1 MDGDRREEAAGGKMA
16 SHGWCAETR
25 RERALARR
33 RRNSGVQG
41 GCWMWPQRCLSLE
54 AWPAEARA
62 EPHAGRM
69 KKGEGKRHVSR
80 EATRMEGDS
89 T

>member
-16 SHGWCAETR
+16 SHGRCAETR
-25 RERALARR
+25 GERALARR

-69 KKGEGKRHVSR
+69 RKGEGKRHAMQGSDQN
-80 EATRMEGDS
+80 GG
-89 T
+89 